1 MALSTLY
8 PADIHLV
15 SMSHQGAAGQSG
27 PSPGNT
33 RRAGITTGEGNLMSQ
48 HHLSGRV
55 LRRVAAAGT
64 AATGLALALGL
75 TATTGAS
82 AASAGPAG
90 HDSSYSF
97 KLVPSPNIA
106 SCLPNASGKVTITP
120 GSEND
125 TMKISISGMPAH
137 AGFDLFVIQQ
147 PLAPFGVSWYQTD
160 VNANQYGDGSATV
173 RGVFDVETFSVSPGG
188 TTTFS
193 PTHQYHLGL
202 WFNNPET
209 PFKLGCEPGA
219 TTPTITPFNGE
230 QHAGVQVLNTSE
242 FPTDAGPLSH
252 VTR

>member
-1 MALSTLY
+1 MKRPQLSARL
-8 PADIHLV
+8 
-15 SMSHQGAAGQSG
+15 
-27 PSPGNT
+27 
-33 RRAGITTGEGNLMSQ
+33 
-48 HHLSGRV
+48 
-55 LRRVAAAGT
+55 LRQVAAAG
-64 AATGLALALGL
+64 AATGLALTLGL
-75 TATTGAS
+75 AATSGAS
-82 AASAGPAG
+82 AAPAAAAGQPDSA
-90 HDSSYSF
+90 F
-97 KLVPSPNIA
+97 TFNLVPSPNIA
-106 SCLPNASGKVTITP
+106 ACLPDASGKVTITP
-120 GSEND
+120 GKQND

-202 WFNNPET
+202 WFNNPQT

-219 TTPTITPFNGE
+219 TSPTVTPFNGE